1 MFQKKKNSCLIHS
14 HSIVEQFDNHG
25 FSISGEFKHS
35 FNLNEN
41 ENRSF

>member
-1 MFQKKKNSCLIHS
+1 MPQKKKKNCLSHS

-25 FSISGEFKHS
+25 SSISGEFKDS
-35 FNLNEN
+35 LNLN